1 MADGHTFTTT
11 PTAALLAQSGNS
23 RALILNTRSE
33 AGRAFMAY
41 VLLQG
46 RVARGMEGEL
56 ARVRHAIESYRRTQ
70 ANQHTGYRGYFID
83 VAEARAFV
91 RSAIAQARLRK
102 ADLLAGRA

>member
-1 MADGHTFTTT
+1 MPDGSHIIT

-23 RALILNTRSE
+23 RALIVDTSTE
-33 AGRAFMAY
+33 AGRAFMAD

-46 RVARGMEGEL
+46 RIARGMEGAR
-56 ARVRHAIESYRRTQ
+56 ARVRHAIASYRRTQ
-70 ANQHTGYRGYFID
+70 ANQHTGYRGYFVD
-83 VAEARAFV
+83 VTEARAFV